1 MPHRAGVQPLKL
13 GTPAGSPAA
22 VRNRRSG
29 QMRAT
34 AYSRPGNDLTYRF
47 SLIVEALARLC
58 VPVQLTVGP
67 QRAAARLTGGKRTA
81 RWARAM
87 RCPAATQGSPPVRLP
102 GALCTRTRGL
112 ARGTEGHSSGVL
124 AAARGGYPK
133 KASCADRL
141 ERSNIG
147 GGGVSAHVIVS

>member
-1 MPHRAGVQPLKL
+1 MSFMTPSMIKKAIASPLRIH
-13 GTPAGSPAA
+13 PP
-22 VRNRRSG
+22 
-29 QMRAT
+29 QT
-34 AYSRPGNDLTYRF
+34 ALTGARF